1 MRRVKR
7 VSIVAAAIVF
17 VLASYCVPALAKDMT
32 CMDGPAGAAPAGAAV
47 ADRTLSGSTLA
58 GSRLAGAAIVG
69 AAIASAAVANAGIV
83 GAAIA
88 EATIAEATI
97 ADATIVDA
105 TIVDVDATTADIATA
120 DATVGGAATADATI
134 TDAATVDAMIAHG
147 AIVVAA
153 AGGGGPGT
161 EAEAPSQVASD
172 AAVAAPSGSSAPQ
185 DVQVPETYAELKA
198 LYLKALERIVE
209 LEAALQEAL
218 DLARGYRS
226 DWAEERAIAE
236 ARKAQTEQALEMA
249 KTLQDLIREM
259 KDIIN
264 KQHET
269 IMRLTATKPTSIGFT
284 AGVSLQRTA
293 LAPDRFS
300 YQPGFTVGIIVFP

>member
-226 DWAEERAIAE
+226 DWAEERAVAE